1 MEGYRLSMQGIT
13 KIYGNIAAIEGVNF
27 SVEKGEV
34 HALIGENGAGKS
46 TLLNILSGV
55 RDANAGEIRVDGE
68 LVHMKNPLSARQ
80 AGIAMIHQELQHVPE
95 LSVAQNMFLGRPLT
109 KYKGVFVDKKAQYER
124 AKVILKR
131 LDPSINPDEPIKNL
145 KVAQQQ
151 IVEIAR
157 ALLDEAKIIAMD
169 EPTSS
174 LTPTEFDR
182 LAELISDLKAMKVSV
197 IYVSH
202 KMNEIFKVCDRATI
216 MRDGKQVGVVNIKD
230 ETEET
235 IVAKMI
241 GRKLVKVP
249 HLSFMTEKEI
259 LKVEN
264 LGRDKAVLPANFTVQ
279 AGEVLGIA
287 GLVGSGRTEL
297 LKLIAGIDSKTSGS
311 VSVDGAQIHHLNVTS
326 AIKAGIG
333 LVPEDRKKE
342 GIIKE
347 RSVAVN
353 MALPS
358 MKNFTRT
365 GLIQK
370 SKLDKVALSVM
381 SDLNLRPLNIEKHIG
396 TLSGGNQQKV
406 IIGRWVAADAKVFLF
421 DEPTRGI
428 DIGAKSEI
436 YNLIEKLAQEGKAIV
451 VVSSEMP
458 EIIRISDRVLVM
470 REGKIAAELKGDD
483 INEENIAQ
491 YAINDVVN
499 KNKFCN

>member
-1 MEGYRLSMQGIT
+1 MEQYCLTMRGISKSYSGVAAVQGVDF
-13 KIYGNIAAIEGVNF
+13 AVRP
-27 SVEKGEV
+27 GEV

-55 RDANAGEIRVDGE
+55 RAADSGEIRVEGQ
-68 LVHMKNPLSARQ
+68 VIQMKNPLSARH

-109 KYKGVFVDKKAQYER
+109 KMKGLFVDRKAQYKR
-124 AKVILKR
+124 AVAILRR

-145 KVAQQQ
+145 KVSQQQ

-174 LTPTEFDR
+174 LTPTEFER
-182 LAELISDLKAMKVSV
+182 LAELISDLKSMNVSL

-216 MRDGKQVGVVNIKD
+216 LRDGKQVGVVNICD

-235 IVAKMI
+235 IVTKMV
-241 GRKLVKVP
+241 GRKIEKVQ
-249 HLSFMTEKEI
+249 HHSHATQREVLRVDDLS
-259 LKVEN
+259 
-264 LGRDKAVLPANFTVQ
+264 RDKAVRNASFSVK

-297 LKLIAGIDSKTSGS
+297 LKLIAGIDAKTGGS
-311 VSVDGAQIHHLNVTS
+311 IEVDGVVVKKHNVSS
-326 AIKAGIG
+326 AIRAGIG

-347 RSVAVN
+347 RAVKMN

-358 MKNFTRT
+358 MARFTRF
-365 GLIQK
+365 GLLKKNQLNQTA
-370 SKLDKVALSVM
+370 LDVM
-381 SDLNLRPLNIEKHIG
+381 TDLRLRPLNIDKPIG

-406 IIGRWVAADAKVFLF
+406 IIGRWVAADNKVFLF

-436 YNLIEKLAQEGKAIV
+436 YNLIEKLAQQGKAIV

-458 EIIRISDRVLVM
+458 EIMRISDRVLVM
-470 REGKIAAELKGDD
+470 REGQITKELNGDD
-483 INEENIAQ
+483 ITEENIAR
-491 YAINDVVN
+491 YAINDVKKAV
-499 KNKFCN
+499 

>member
-1 MEGYRLSMQGIT
+1 MEQFCLTMRGINKT
-13 KIYGNIAAIEGVNF
+13 YGSAAAVQDVDF
-27 SVEKGEV
+27 SVRHGEV

-55 RDANAGEIRVDGE
+55 RAADSGEIQVEGQTI
-68 LVHMKNPLSARQ
+68 LMKNPLSARQ

-109 KYKGVFVDKKAQYER
+109 QSQGLFVDKKAQYAR
-124 AKVILKR
+124 AKAILRR
-131 LDPSINPDEPIKNL
+131 LDPTIDPNEPIKNL
-145 KVAQQQ
+145 KVSQQQ

-174 LTPTEFDR
+174 LTPREFDR
-182 LAELISDLKAMKVSV
+182 LAELIADLKSMNVAL

-216 MRDGKQVGVVNIKD
+216 LRDGKQVGVVNICD

-235 IVAKMI
+235 IVTKMV
-241 GRKLVKVP
+241 GRKIEKVQ
-249 HLSFMTEKEI
+249 HHSYVTDKEI
-259 LKVEN
+259 LRVED
-264 LGRDKAVLPANFTVQ
+264 LGRDKAVLSASFSVQ

-287 GLVGSGRTEL
+287 GLVGAGRTEL
-297 LKLIAGIDSKTSGS
+297 LKLIAGIDAKTSGQVLVEGS
-311 VSVDGAQIHHLNVTS
+311 PVKKLNVSS

-347 RSVAVN
+347 RAVKMN

-358 MKNFTRT
+358 MSNFTRYGWLKKT
-365 GLIQK
+365 
-370 SKLDKVALSVM
+370 KLNQLALEVM
-381 SDLNLRPLNIEKHIG
+381 TDLNLRPLNIDKPIG
-396 TLSGGNQQKV
+396 ILSGGNQQKV
-406 IIGRWVAADAKVFLF
+406 IIGRWVAADNKVFLF

-436 YNLIEKLAQEGKAIV
+436 YNLIEKLAKQGKAIV

-470 REGKIAAELKGDD
+470 REGKITRELKGDD
-483 INEENIAQ
+483 ITEENIAR
-491 YAINDVVN
+491 YAINDLN
-499 KNKFCN
+499 

>member
-1 MEGYRLSMQGIT
+1 MEQYCLTMRGISKSYSGVAAVQG
-13 KIYGNIAAIEGVNF
+13 VDF
-27 SVEKGEV
+27 SVRPGEV

-55 RDANAGEIRVDGE
+55 RAADSGEI
-68 LVHMKNPLSARQ
+68 LVEGQVVQMKNPLSARH

-109 KYKGVFVDKKAQYER
+109 KMKGLFVDRKAQYKR
-124 AKVILKR
+124 AVAILRR

-145 KVAQQQ
+145 KVSQQQ

-174 LTPTEFDR
+174 LTPTEFER
-182 LAELISDLKAMKVSV
+182 LAELISDLKSMNVSL

-216 MRDGKQVGVVNIKD
+216 LRDGKQVGVVNICD

-235 IVAKMI
+235 IVTKMV
-241 GRKLVKVP
+241 GRKIEKVQ
-249 HLSFMTEKEI
+249 HHSYATERIVLS
-259 LKVEN
+259 VED
-264 LGRDKAVLPANFTVQ
+264 LSRDKAVRNASFSVK

-297 LKLIAGIDSKTSGS
+297 LKLIAGIDAKTGGNIEVEGVTVKKHN
-311 VSVDGAQIHHLNVTS
+311 VSS
-326 AIKAGIG
+326 AIRAGIG

-347 RSVAVN
+347 RAVKMN
-353 MALPS
+353 LALPS
-358 MKNFTRT
+358 MARFTRF
-365 GLIQK
+365 GLLKK
-370 SKLDKVALSVM
+370 SQLNQTALDVM
-381 SDLNLRPLNIEKHIG
+381 TDLRLRPLNIEKTIG

-406 IIGRWVAADAKVFLF
+406 IIGRWVAADNKVFLF

-436 YNLIEKLAQEGKAIV
+436 YNLIEKLAQQGKAIV

-458 EIIRISDRVLVM
+458 EIIRISDRILVM
-470 REGKIAAELKGDD
+470 REGQITKELKGDD
-483 INEENIAQ
+483 ITEENIAR
-491 YAINDVVN
+491 YAINDVKKAV
-499 KNKFCN
+499 

>member
-1 MEGYRLSMQGIT
+1 MEQYSLMMRGISKSYSGVAAVQG
-13 KIYGNIAAIEGVNF
+13 VDF
-27 SVEKGEV
+27 SVRPGEV

-55 RDANAGEIRVDGE
+55 RAADAGDI
-68 LVHMKNPLSARQ
+68 LVEGLVIQMKNPLSARH

-109 KYKGVFVDKKAQYER
+109 KLKGLFVDKKAQYKR
-124 AKVILKR
+124 AVAILRR
-131 LDPSINPDEPIKNL
+131 LDPTIDPDEPIKNL
-145 KVAQQQ
+145 KVSQQQ

-174 LTPTEFDR
+174 LTPTEFER
-182 LAELISDLKAMKVSV
+182 LAELTSDLKSMNVSL

-216 MRDGKQVGVVNIKD
+216 LRDGKQVGVVNICD
-230 ETEET
+230 ETEES
-235 IVAKMI
+235 IVTKMV
-241 GRKLVKVP
+241 GRKIEKV
-249 HLSFMTEKEI
+249 HHHSYATARDVLRIEKLSR
-259 LKVEN
+259 
-264 LGRDKAVLPANFTVQ
+264 GKAVQSATFSVR

-297 LKLIAGIDSKTSGS
+297 LKLIAGIDAKTSGS
-311 VSVDGAQIHHLNVTS
+311 IEVEGVAVKNHNVRS
-326 AIKAGIG
+326 AIRAGIG

-347 RSVAVN
+347 RSVKMN

-358 MKNFTRT
+358 MGRFTRY
-365 GLIQK
+365 GLLNK
-370 SKLDKVALSVM
+370 NRLNKTALEVM
-381 SDLNLRPLNIEKHIG
+381 TELRLRPLNIEKPIG

-406 IIGRWVAADAKVFLF
+406 IIGRWVSADNKVFLF

-436 YNLIEKLAQEGKAIV
+436 YNLIEKLAQQEKAIV

-458 EIIRISDRVLVM
+458 EIMRISDRVLVM
-470 REGKIAAELKGDD
+470 REGKIIKELIGDE
-483 INEENIAQ
+483 ITEENIAR
-491 YAINDVVN
+491 YAINDMQ
-499 KNKFCN
+499 

>member
-1 MEGYRLSMQGIT
+1 MEQFCLTMRGINKT
-13 KIYGNIAAIEGVNF
+13 YGSAAAVQNVDF
-27 SVEKGEV
+27 SVRHGEV

-55 RDANAGEIRVDGE
+55 RAADSGEIQVEGQTI
-68 LVHMKNPLSARQ
+68 LMKNPLSARQ

-109 KYKGVFVDKKAQYER
+109 QCQGLFVDKKAQYAR
-124 AKVILKR
+124 AKAILKR
-131 LDPSINPDEPIKNL
+131 LDPTIDPNEPIKNL
-145 KVAQQQ
+145 KVSQQQ

-174 LTPTEFDR
+174 LTPREFDR
-182 LAELISDLKAMKVSV
+182 LAELIADLKSMNVAL

-216 MRDGKQVGVVNIKD
+216 LRDGKQVGVVNICD

-235 IVAKMI
+235 IVTKMV
-241 GRKLVKVP
+241 GRKIEKVQ
-249 HLSFMTEKEI
+249 HHSFVTDKEI
-259 LKVEN
+259 LRVEH
-264 LGRDKAVLPANFTVQ
+264 LGRDKAVLSACFSVQ

-287 GLVGSGRTEL
+287 GLVGAGRTEL
-297 LKLIAGIDSKTSGS
+297 LKLIAGIDTKTSGQ
-311 VSVDGAQIHHLNVTS
+311 VWVEGAAVKKLNVSS

-347 RSVAVN
+347 RAVKMN

-358 MKNFTRT
+358 MSNFTRY
-365 GLIQK
+365 GWLRK
-370 SKLDKVALSVM
+370 AKLNQLALEVM
-381 SDLNLRPLNIEKHIG
+381 TDLNLRPLNIEKPIG

-406 IIGRWVAADAKVFLF
+406 IIGRWVAADNKVFLF

-428 DIGAKSEI
+428 DIGAKAEI
-436 YNLIEKLAQEGKAIV
+436 YNLIEKLAKMGKAIV

-470 REGKIAAELKGDD
+470 REGKITKELKGDD
-483 INEENIAQ
+483 ITEENIAR
-491 YAINDVVN
+491 YAINDLN
-499 KNKFCN
+499 

>member
-1 MEGYRLSMQGIT
+1 MEQYSLTMRGISKSYSGVAAVQG
-13 KIYGNIAAIEGVNF
+13 VDF
-27 SVEKGEV
+27 SVRPGEV

-55 RDANAGEIRVDGE
+55 RAADSGEI
-68 LVHMKNPLSARQ
+68 LVEGQVIQMKNPLSARH

-109 KYKGVFVDKKAQYER
+109 KLKGLFVDRKAQYKR
-124 AKVILKR
+124 AVAILRR
-131 LDPSINPDEPIKNL
+131 LDPSIDPDEPIKNL
-145 KVAQQQ
+145 KVSQQQ

-174 LTPTEFDR
+174 LTPTEFER
-182 LAELISDLKAMKVSV
+182 LAELISDLKSMNVSL

-216 MRDGKQVGVVNIKD
+216 LRDGKQVGVVNICD

-235 IVAKMI
+235 IVTKMV
-241 GRKLVKVP
+241 GRKIEKMHHHSYATGREVLRVEG
-249 HLSFMTEKEI
+249 LS
-259 LKVEN
+259 
-264 LGRDKAVLPANFTVQ
+264 RDNAVRSATFSVG

-297 LKLIAGIDSKTSGS
+297 LKLIAGIDAKTGGS
-311 VSVDGAQIHHLNVTS
+311 IEVEGVAVKNHNVSS
-326 AIKAGIG
+326 AIRAGIG

-347 RSVAVN
+347 RAVKMN

-358 MKNFTRT
+358 MGRFTQY
-365 GLIQK
+365 GLLKRNQ
-370 SKLDKVALSVM
+370 LDKTALDVM
-381 SDLNLRPLNIEKHIG
+381 TDLRLRPLNIEKPIG

-406 IIGRWVAADAKVFLF
+406 IIGRWVAADNKVFLF

-436 YNLIEKLAQEGKAIV
+436 YNLIEKLAQQGKAIV

-470 REGKIAAELKGDD
+470 REGKITKELNGDE
-483 INEENIAQ
+483 ITEENIAR
-491 YAINDVVN
+491 YAINDVN
-499 KNKFCN
+499 

>member
-1 MEGYRLSMQGIT
+1 MENYRLSMQGIT
-13 KIYGNIAAIEGVNF
+13 KIYGSVAAIEGVNF
-27 SVEKGEV
+27 TVVSGEV

-55 RDANAGEIRVDGE
+55 REANAGEIKVDGN
-68 LVHMKNPLSARQ
+68 VVKMKNPLSARH

-109 KYKGVFVDKKAQYER
+109 KYKGLFVNKKAQLAR
-124 AKVILKR
+124 AVTILKT

-157 ALLDEAKIIAMD
+157 ALLDDAKIIAMD

-182 LAELISDLKAMKVSV
+182 LAELIADLKSMNVAI

-202 KMNEIFKVCDRATI
+202 KMNEIFRICDRATI
-216 MRDGKQVGVVNIKD
+216 MRDGRQVGVVNIKD

-235 IVAKMI
+235 IVSKMI
-241 GRKLVKVP
+241 GRKLEKVQ
-249 HLSFMTEKEI
+249 HQSFITDKEI
-259 LKVEN
+259 LRVEG
-264 LGRDKAVLPANFTVQ
+264 LGRGDDVLPATFTVR

-297 LKLIAGIDSKTSGS
+297 LKLIAGIDNKTSGTIY
-311 VSVDGAQIHHLNVTS
+311 VNGQHIHNLNVST

-342 GIIKE
+342 GIIKQ

-353 MALPS
+353 MALPK
-358 MKNFTRT
+358 MGKYTRN
-365 GLIQK
+365 GMINK
-370 SKLDKVALSVM
+370 SRLDASALQIM
-381 SDLNLRPLNIEKHIG
+381 TDLRLRPLDTEKHIG
-396 TLSGGNQQKV
+396 LLSGGNQQKV
-406 IIGRWVAADAKVFLF
+406 IIGRWIAADTQVFLF

-436 YNLIEKLAQEGKAIV
+436 YNLIEKLAKEGKAIV
-451 VVSSEMP
+451 VVSSEMQ
-458 EIIRISDRVLVM
+458 EIMRISDRVLVM
-470 REGKIAAELKGDD
+470 REGKIAAELTGDD
-483 INEENIAQ
+483 ISEENIAQ
-491 YAINDVVN
+491 YAINEVFN
-499 KNKFCN
+499 KK

>member
-1 MEGYRLSMQGIT
+1 MEQYSLMMRGISKSYSGVAAVQG
-13 KIYGNIAAIEGVNF
+13 VDF
-27 SVEKGEV
+27 SVRPGEV

-55 RDANAGEIRVDGE
+55 RAADAGDI
-68 LVHMKNPLSARQ
+68 LVEGLVIQMKNPLSARH

-109 KYKGVFVDKKAQYER
+109 KLKGLFVDKKAQYKR
-124 AKVILKR
+124 AVAILRR
-131 LDPSINPDEPIKNL
+131 LDPTIDPDEPIKNL
-145 KVAQQQ
+145 KVSQQQ

-174 LTPTEFDR
+174 LTPTEFER
-182 LAELISDLKAMKVSV
+182 LAELISDLKSMNVSL

-216 MRDGKQVGVVNIKD
+216 LRDGKQVGVVNICD
-230 ETEET
+230 ETEES
-235 IVAKMI
+235 IVTKMV
-241 GRKLVKVP
+241 GRKIEKV
-249 HLSFMTEKEI
+249 HHHSYATARDVLRIEKLSR
-259 LKVEN
+259 
-264 LGRDKAVLPANFTVQ
+264 GKAVQSATFSVR

-297 LKLIAGIDSKTSGS
+297 LKLIAGIDAKTSGS
-311 VSVDGAQIHHLNVTS
+311 IEVEGMAVKNHNVSS
-326 AIKAGIG
+326 AIRAGIG

-347 RSVAVN
+347 RSVKMN

-358 MKNFTRT
+358 MGRFTRY
-365 GLIQK
+365 GLLNK
-370 SKLDKVALSVM
+370 NRLNKTALEVM
-381 SDLNLRPLNIEKHIG
+381 TELRLRPLNIEKRIG

-406 IIGRWVAADAKVFLF
+406 IIGRWVSADNKVFLF

-436 YNLIEKLAQEGKAIV
+436 YNLIEKLAQQEKAIV

-458 EIIRISDRVLVM
+458 EIMRISDRVLVM
-470 REGKIAAELKGDD
+470 REGKIIKELIGDE
-483 INEENIAQ
+483 ITEENIAR
-491 YAINDVVN
+491 YAINDMQ
-499 KNKFCN
+499 

>member
-1 MEGYRLSMQGIT
+1 MEQYSLTMRGIS
-13 KIYGNIAAIEGVNF
+13 KSYSGVAAVQNVDF
-27 SVEKGEV
+27 SVRPGEV

-55 RDANAGEIRVDGE
+55 RAADSGEILVDGQ
-68 LVHMKNPLSARQ
+68 VIQMKNPLSARH

-109 KYKGVFVDKKAQYER
+109 RFKGLFVDKQAQYKR
-124 AKVILKR
+124 AVSILRR
-131 LDPSINPDEPIKNL
+131 LDPSIDPDEPIKNL
-145 KVAQQQ
+145 KVSQQQ
-151 IVEIAR
+151 IVEIGR

-174 LTPTEFDR
+174 LTPTEFER
-182 LAELISDLKAMKVSV
+182 LAELISDLKSMNVAL

-216 MRDGKQVGVVNIKD
+216 LRDGKQVGVVNICD

-235 IVAKMI
+235 IVTKMV
-241 GRKLVKVP
+241 GRKIEKVQ
-249 HLSFMTEKEI
+249 HHSHATQREVLRVEGLS
-259 LKVEN
+259 
-264 LGRDKAVLPANFTVQ
+264 RDSAVRSASFSVN

-297 LKLIAGIDSKTSGS
+297 LKLIAGIDAKTGGS
-311 VSVDGAQIHHLNVTS
+311 IEVEGVAVKNHNVSATIR
-326 AIKAGIG
+326 AGIG

-347 RSVAVN
+347 RAVKMN

-358 MKNFTRT
+358 MGRFTRF
-365 GLIQK
+365 GLLKRHQ
-370 SKLDKVALSVM
+370 LDQTALEVM
-381 SDLNLRPLNIEKHIG
+381 TDLRLRPLNIEKPIG

-406 IIGRWVAADAKVFLF
+406 IIGRWVAADNKVFLF

-436 YNLIEKLAQEGKAIV
+436 YNLIEKLAQQGKAIV

-458 EIIRISDRVLVM
+458 EIMRISDRVLVM
-470 REGKIAAELKGDD
+470 REGKITKELNGDE
-483 INEENIAQ
+483 ITEENIAR
-491 YAINDVVN
+491 YAISDLN
-499 KNKFCN
+499 

>member
-1 MEGYRLSMQGIT
+1 MEHDCLTMRGISKT
-13 KIYGNIAAIEGVNF
+13 YGNIAAVQGVDF
-27 SVEKGEV
+27 SVRHGEV

-55 RDANAGEIRVDGE
+55 RASDEGEIRVDGQ
-68 LVHMKNPLSARQ
+68 LVQMKNPLSARH

-109 KYKGVFVDKKAQYER
+109 RFRGLFVDRKAQYKK
-124 AKVILKR
+124 AVAILRR

-145 KVAQQQ
+145 KVSQQQ

-174 LTPTEFDR
+174 LTPTEFER
-182 LAELISDLKAMKVSV
+182 LAELIADLKSMNVSL

-202 KMNEIFKVCDRATI
+202 KMDEIFKVCDRATI
-216 MRDGKQVGVVNIKD
+216 MRDGKQVGVVNIRD

-235 IVAKMI
+235 IVTKMV
-241 GRKLVKVP
+241 GRKIEKIQ
-249 HLSFMTEKEI
+249 HQSFVGDKE
-259 LKVEN
+259 LLRVEG
-264 LGRDKAVLPANFTVQ
+264 LERGQTVLPASFSVK

-287 GLVGSGRTEL
+287 GLVGAGRTEL
-297 LKLIAGIDSKTSGS
+297 LKLIAGIDSKTSGR
-311 VSVDGAQIHHLNVTS
+311 VIVDGKAVNNLNVRS
-326 AIKAGIG
+326 AIRAGIG

-347 RSVAVN
+347 RAVKMN
-353 MALPS
+353 VALPS
-358 MKNFTRT
+358 LGNFTRS
-365 GLIQK
+365 GLLK
-370 SKLDKVALSVM
+370 KNKLNQVALDVM
-381 SDLNLRPLNIEKHIG
+381 TDLNLRPLNIEKPIG

-406 IIGRWVAADAKVFLF
+406 IIGRWVVADTKVFLF

-436 YNLIEKLAQEGKAIV
+436 YNLIEKLARQGKAIV

-470 REGKIAAELKGDD
+470 REGKITTELKGDE
-483 INEENIAQ
+483 ITEENIAR
-491 YAINDVVN
+491 YAISDR
-499 KNKFCN
+499 K

>member
-55 RDANAGEIRVDGE
+55 RDANAGEIRVDGN

-131 LDPSINPDEPIKNL
+131 LDPSINPNEPIKNL

-182 LAELISDLKAMKVSV
+182 LAELIADLKAMKVSV

-241 GRKLVKVP
+241 GRKLEKVK
-249 HLSFMTEKEI
+249 HQSFMTDKEI
-259 LKVEN
+259 LKVEE
-264 LGRDKAVLPANFTVQ
+264 LGRDKAVLAATFTVQ

-311 VSVDGAQIHHLNVTS
+311 VSVDGEQIHHLNVTS

-358 MKNFTRT
+358 MRNFTQA
-365 GLIQK
+365 GLIKK
-370 SKLDKVALSVM
+370 SKLDEVAMSVM
-381 SDLNLRPLNIEKHIG
+381 SELNLRPLNIEKHIG

-470 REGKIAAELKGDD
+470 REGKIAAELIGDD

-491 YAINDVVN
+491 YAINDIVN
-499 KNKFCN
+499 KNKVCN

>member
-1 MEGYRLSMQGIT
+1 MAQYCLTMRGIN
-13 KIYGNIAAIEGVNF
+13 KSYGGVAAVQNVDF
-27 SVEKGEV
+27 SLKHGEV

-55 RDANAGEIRVDGE
+55 RAADSGEI
-68 LVHMKNPLSARQ
+68 LVEGQIIQMKNPLSARH

-109 KYKGVFVDKKAQYER
+109 KFNGIFVDKNAQYRR
-124 AKVILKR
+124 AMSILRR
-131 LDPSINPDEPIKNL
+131 LDPTINPNEPIKNL
-145 KVAQQQ
+145 KVSQQQ

-174 LTPTEFDR
+174 LTPTEFER
-182 LAELISDLKAMKVSV
+182 LAELISDLKSMNVSL

-202 KMNEIFKVCDRATI
+202 KINEIFKVCDRATI
-216 MRDGKQVGVVNIKD
+216 LRDGKQVGVVNICD

-235 IVAKMI
+235 IVTKMV
-241 GRKLVKVP
+241 GRKIEKVR
-249 HLSFMTEKEI
+249 HQSFASDREV
-259 LKVEN
+259 LRVED
-264 LGRDKAVLPANFTVQ
+264 LGRDGAVRSASFSVK

-287 GLVGSGRTEL
+287 GLVGAGRTEL
-297 LKLIAGIDSKTSGS
+297 LKLIAGIDAKTSGNILVEGVAVKNHN
-311 VSVDGAQIHHLNVTS
+311 VSA
-326 AIKAGIG
+326 AIRAGIG

-347 RSVAVN
+347 RAVKMN
-353 MALPS
+353 LALPS
-358 MKNFTRT
+358 MGKFTRY
-365 GLIQK
+365 GLIK
-370 SKLDKVALSVM
+370 KIKLNQIALDVM
-381 SDLNLRPLNIEKHIG
+381 TELRLRPLNIEKPVG

-406 IIGRWVAADAKVFLF
+406 IIGRWVAADNKVFLF

-436 YNLIEKLAQEGKAIV
+436 YNLIEKLAQQGKAIV

-470 REGKIAAELKGDD
+470 REGKITRELKGDD
-483 INEENIAQ
+483 ITEENIAR
-491 YAINDVVN
+491 YAISDLD
-499 KNKFCN
+499 

>member
-1 MEGYRLSMQGIT
+1 MENYRLSMQGIT
-13 KIYGNIAAIEGVNF
+13 KIYGSVAAIEGVNF
-27 SVEKGEV
+27 TVVSGEV

-55 RDANAGEIRVDGE
+55 REANAGEIKVDGN
-68 LVHMKNPLSARQ
+68 VVKMKNPLSARH

-109 KYKGVFVDKKAQYER
+109 KYKGLFVNKKAQLAR
-124 AKVILKR
+124 AVTILKT

-157 ALLDEAKIIAMD
+157 ALLDDAKIIAMD

-174 LTPTEFDR
+174 LTPREFDR
-182 LAELISDLKAMKVSV
+182 LAELIGDLKSTGVSL

-202 KMNEIFKVCDRATI
+202 KMNEIFRVCDRATI
-216 MRDGKQVGVVNIKD
+216 MRDGKQVGVVSISD
-230 ETEET
+230 EDEES
-235 IVAKMI
+235 IVAKMV
-241 GRKLVKVP
+241 GRKIDKLDHQAFVTDREV
-249 HLSFMTEKEI
+249 LR
-259 LKVEN
+259 VEDLTRGN
-264 LGRDKAVLPANFTVQ
+264 EVVAANFSVR

-287 GLVGSGRTEL
+287 GLVGAGRTEL
-297 LKLIAGIDSKTSGS
+297 LKLIAGIDRRTRGT
-311 VSVDGAQIHHLNVTS
+311 VSVNGAAVKNHNVRA

-347 RSVAVN
+347 RAVKMN

-358 MKNFTRT
+358 MHRFTSA
-365 GLIQK
+365 GLMNQAR
-370 SKLDKVALSVM
+370 LDREALKVM
-381 SDLNLRPLNIEKHIG
+381 GDLKLRPLDIEKTIG

-406 IIGRWVAADAKVFLF
+406 IIGRWVAADANVFLF

-436 YNLIEKLAQEGKAIV
+436 YHLIEKLAQAGKAIV
-451 VVSSEMP
+451 VVSSEMT
-458 EIIRISDRVLVM
+458 EIMRISDRVLVM
-470 REGKIAAELKGDD
+470 REGRITKELTGSA
-483 INEENIAQ
+483 ITEENIAR
-491 YAINDVVN
+491 YAIKDIDQTA
-499 KNKFCN
+499 

>member
-1 MEGYRLSMQGIT
+1 MEQYSLTMRGIS
-13 KIYGNIAAIEGVNF
+13 KSYSGVAAVQNVDF
-27 SVEKGEV
+27 SVRPGEV

-55 RDANAGEIRVDGE
+55 RAADSGEILVDGQ
-68 LVHMKNPLSARQ
+68 VIQMKNPLSARH

-109 KYKGVFVDKKAQYER
+109 RFKGLFVDKQAQYKR
-124 AKVILKR
+124 AVSILRR
-131 LDPSINPDEPIKNL
+131 LDPSIDPDEPIKNL
-145 KVAQQQ
+145 KVSQQQ
-151 IVEIAR
+151 IVEIGR

-174 LTPTEFDR
+174 LTPTEFER
-182 LAELISDLKAMKVSV
+182 LAELISDLKSMNVAL

-216 MRDGKQVGVVNIKD
+216 LRDGKQVGVVNICD

-235 IVAKMI
+235 IVTKMV
-241 GRKLVKVP
+241 GRKIEKVQ
-249 HLSFMTEKEI
+249 HHSHATQREVLRVEGLS
-259 LKVEN
+259 
-264 LGRDKAVLPANFTVQ
+264 RDSAVRSASFSVN

-297 LKLIAGIDSKTSGS
+297 LKLIAGIDAKTGGS
-311 VSVDGAQIHHLNVTS
+311 IEVDGVAVKNHNVS
-326 AIKAGIG
+326 AAIRAGIG

-347 RSVAVN
+347 RAVKMN

-358 MKNFTRT
+358 MGRFTRF
-365 GLIQK
+365 GLLKRHQ
-370 SKLDKVALSVM
+370 LDQTALEVM
-381 SDLNLRPLNIEKHIG
+381 TDLRLRPLNIEKPIG

-406 IIGRWVAADAKVFLF
+406 IIGRWVAADNKVFLF

-436 YNLIEKLAQEGKAIV
+436 YNLIEKLAQQGKAIV

-458 EIIRISDRVLVM
+458 EIMRISDRVLVM
-470 REGKIAAELKGDD
+470 REGKITKELNGDE
-483 INEENIAQ
+483 ITEENIAR
-491 YAINDVVN
+491 YAISDLN
-499 KNKFCN
+499 

>member
-1 MEGYRLSMQGIT
+1 MEQYSLTMRGIS
-13 KIYGNIAAIEGVNF
+13 KSYSGVAAVQNVDF
-27 SVEKGEV
+27 SVRPGEV

-55 RDANAGEIRVDGE
+55 RAADSGEILVDGQ
-68 LVHMKNPLSARQ
+68 VIQMKNPLSARH

-109 KYKGVFVDKKAQYER
+109 RFKGLFVDKQAQYKR
-124 AKVILKR
+124 AVSILRR
-131 LDPSINPDEPIKNL
+131 LDPSIDPDEPIKNL
-145 KVAQQQ
+145 KVSQQQ
-151 IVEIAR
+151 IVEIGR

-174 LTPTEFDR
+174 LTPTEFER
-182 LAELISDLKAMKVSV
+182 LAELISDLKSMNVAL

-216 MRDGKQVGVVNIKD
+216 LRDGKQVGVVNICD

-235 IVAKMI
+235 IVTKMV
-241 GRKLVKVP
+241 GRKIEKVQHHSHATQREVLRVEGLSRDSAVRSASFSVK
-249 HLSFMTEKEI
+249 
-259 LKVEN
+259 
-264 LGRDKAVLPANFTVQ
+264 

-297 LKLIAGIDSKTSGS
+297 LKLIAGIDAKTGGS
-311 VSVDGAQIHHLNVTS
+311 IEVEGVAVKNHNVSA
-326 AIKAGIG
+326 AIRAGIG

-347 RSVAVN
+347 RAVKMN

-358 MKNFTRT
+358 MGRFTRF
-365 GLIQK
+365 GLLKRHQ
-370 SKLDKVALSVM
+370 LDQPALEVM
-381 SDLNLRPLNIEKHIG
+381 TDLRLRPLNIEKPIG

-406 IIGRWVAADAKVFLF
+406 IIGRWVAADNKVFLF

-436 YNLIEKLAQEGKAIV
+436 YNLIEKLAQQGKAIV

-458 EIIRISDRVLVM
+458 EIMRISDRVLVM
-470 REGKIAAELKGDD
+470 REGKITKELNGDE
-483 INEENIAQ
+483 ITEENIAR
-491 YAINDVVN
+491 YAISDLN
-499 KNKFCN
+499 

>member
-1 MEGYRLSMQGIT
+1 MAQYCLTMRGIN
-13 KIYGNIAAIEGVNF
+13 KSYGGVAAVQNVDF
-27 SVEKGEV
+27 SLKHGEV

-55 RDANAGEIRVDGE
+55 RAADSGEI
-68 LVHMKNPLSARQ
+68 LVEGQMIQMKNPLSARH

-109 KYKGVFVDKKAQYER
+109 KFNGIFVDKKAQYRR
-124 AKVILKR
+124 AMSILRR
-131 LDPSINPDEPIKNL
+131 LDPTINPNEPIKNL
-145 KVAQQQ
+145 KVSQQQ

-174 LTPTEFDR
+174 LTPTEFER
-182 LAELISDLKAMKVSV
+182 LAELISDLKSMNVSL

-202 KMNEIFKVCDRATI
+202 KINEIFKVCDRATI
-216 MRDGKQVGVVNIKD
+216 LRDGKQVGVVNICD

-235 IVAKMI
+235 IVTKMV
-241 GRKLVKVP
+241 GRKIEKVR
-249 HLSFMTEKEI
+249 HQSFATDREV
-259 LKVEN
+259 LRVED
-264 LGRDKAVLPANFTVQ
+264 LGRDGAVRSASFSVK

-287 GLVGSGRTEL
+287 GLVGAGRTEL
-297 LKLIAGIDSKTSGS
+297 LKLIAGIDAKTSGNILVEGVAVKNHN
-311 VSVDGAQIHHLNVTS
+311 VSA
-326 AIKAGIG
+326 AIRAGIG

-347 RSVAVN
+347 RAVKMN
-353 MALPS
+353 LALPS
-358 MKNFTRT
+358 MGKFTRY
-365 GLIQK
+365 GLIK
-370 SKLDKVALSVM
+370 KIKLNQIALDVM
-381 SDLNLRPLNIEKHIG
+381 TELRLRPLNIEKPVG

-406 IIGRWVAADAKVFLF
+406 IIGRWVAADNKVFLF

-436 YNLIEKLAQEGKAIV
+436 YNLIEKLAQQGKAIV

-470 REGKIAAELKGDD
+470 REGKITRELKGDD
-483 INEENIAQ
+483 ITEENIAR
-491 YAINDVVN
+491 YAISDLD
-499 KNKFCN
+499 

>member
-1 MEGYRLSMQGIT
+1 MENYRLSMQGIT
-13 KIYGNIAAIEGVNF
+13 KIYGSVAAIEGVDF
-27 SVEKGEV
+27 SVVSGEV

-55 RDANAGEIRVDGE
+55 REANAGEIKVDGT
-68 LVHMKNPLSARQ
+68 VVKMKNPLSARH

-109 KYKGVFVDKKAQYER
+109 KYKGLFVNKKAQLAR
-124 AKVILKR
+124 AITILKT

-157 ALLDEAKIIAMD
+157 ALLDDAKIIAMD

-182 LAELISDLKAMKVSV
+182 LAELIADLKSMNVAI

-202 KMNEIFKVCDRATI
+202 KMNEIFRICDRATI
-216 MRDGKQVGVVNIKD
+216 MRDGRQVGVVNIKD

-235 IVAKMI
+235 IVSKMI
-241 GRKLVKVP
+241 GRKLEKFQ
-249 HLSFMTEKEI
+249 HQSFITDKEI
-259 LKVEN
+259 LRVEE
-264 LGRDKAVLPANFTVQ
+264 LGRGDDVLPATFTVR

-297 LKLIAGIDSKTSGS
+297 LKLIAGIDKKTSGTIY
-311 VSVDGAQIHHLNVTS
+311 VNGEHIHNLNVST

-342 GIIKE
+342 GIIKQ

-358 MKNFTRT
+358 MGKYTRN
-365 GLIQK
+365 GMIKK
-370 SKLDKVALSVM
+370 SQLDASALQIM
-381 SDLNLRPLNIEKHIG
+381 TDLRLRPLDTEKHIG
-396 TLSGGNQQKV
+396 LLSGGNQQKV
-406 IIGRWVAADAKVFLF
+406 IIGRWIAADNQVFLF

-436 YNLIEKLAQEGKAIV
+436 YNLIEKLAKEGKAIV
-451 VVSSEMP
+451 VVSSEMQ
-458 EIIRISDRVLVM
+458 EIMRISDRVLVM
-470 REGKIAAELKGDD
+470 REGKIAAELTGDD
-483 INEENIAQ
+483 ISEENIAQ
-491 YAINDVVN
+491 YAINEVFN
-499 KNKFCN
+499 KK

>member
-1 MEGYRLSMQGIT
+1 MEQFCLTMRGINKT
-13 KIYGNIAAIEGVNF
+13 YGSAAAVQNVDF
-27 SVEKGEV
+27 SVRHGEV

-55 RDANAGEIRVDGE
+55 RAADSGEIQVEGQTI
-68 LVHMKNPLSARQ
+68 LMKNPLSARQ

-109 KYKGVFVDKKAQYER
+109 QCQGLFVDKKAQYAR
-124 AKVILKR
+124 AKAILKR
-131 LDPSINPDEPIKNL
+131 LDPTIDPNEPIKNL
-145 KVAQQQ
+145 KVSQQQ

-174 LTPTEFDR
+174 LTPREFDR
-182 LAELISDLKAMKVSV
+182 LAELIADLKSMNVAL

-216 MRDGKQVGVVNIKD
+216 LRDGKQVGVVNICD

-235 IVAKMI
+235 IVTKMV
-241 GRKLVKVP
+241 GRKIEKVQ
-249 HLSFMTEKEI
+249 HHSFVTDKEI
-259 LKVEN
+259 LRVEH
-264 LGRDKAVLPANFTVQ
+264 LGRDKAVLSASFSVQ

-287 GLVGSGRTEL
+287 GLVGAGRTEL
-297 LKLIAGIDSKTSGS
+297 LKLIAGIDTKTSGQ
-311 VSVDGAQIHHLNVTS
+311 VWVEGAAVKKLNVSS

-347 RSVAVN
+347 RAVKMN

-358 MKNFTRT
+358 MSNFTRY
-365 GLIQK
+365 GWLRK
-370 SKLDKVALSVM
+370 AKLNQLALEVM
-381 SDLNLRPLNIEKHIG
+381 TDLNLRPLNIEKPIG

-406 IIGRWVAADAKVFLF
+406 IIGRWVAADNKVFLF

-428 DIGAKSEI
+428 DIGAKAEI
-436 YNLIEKLAQEGKAIV
+436 YNLIEKLAKMGKAIV

-470 REGKIAAELKGDD
+470 REGKITKELKGDD
-483 INEENIAQ
+483 ITEENIAR
-491 YAINDVVN
+491 YAINN
-499 KNKFCN
+499 LN

>member
-1 MEGYRLSMQGIT
+1 MENYRLSMQGIT
-13 KIYGNIAAIEGVNF
+13 KIYGSVAAIEGVDF
-27 SVEKGEV
+27 SVVSGEV

-55 RDANAGEIRVDGE
+55 REANAGEIKVDGT
-68 LVHMKNPLSARQ
+68 VVKMKNPLSARH

-109 KYKGVFVDKKAQYER
+109 KYKGLFVNKKAQLAR
-124 AKVILKR
+124 AITILKT

-157 ALLDEAKIIAMD
+157 ALLDDAKIIAMD

-182 LAELISDLKAMKVSV
+182 LAELIADLKSMNVAI

-202 KMNEIFKVCDRATI
+202 KMNEIFRICDRATI
-216 MRDGKQVGVVNIKD
+216 MRDGRQVGVVNIKD

-235 IVAKMI
+235 IVSKMI
-241 GRKLVKVP
+241 GRKLEKVQ
-249 HLSFMTEKEI
+249 HQSFITDKEI
-259 LKVEN
+259 LRVEE
-264 LGRDKAVLPANFTVQ
+264 LGRGDDVLPATFTVR

-297 LKLIAGIDSKTSGS
+297 LKLIAGIDKKTSGTIY
-311 VSVDGAQIHHLNVTS
+311 VNGEHIHNLNVST

-342 GIIKE
+342 GIIKQ

-358 MKNFTRT
+358 MGKYTRN
-365 GLIQK
+365 GMIKK
-370 SKLDKVALSVM
+370 SQLNASALQIM
-381 SDLNLRPLNIEKHIG
+381 TDLRLRPLDTEKHIG
-396 TLSGGNQQKV
+396 LLSGGNQQKV
-406 IIGRWVAADAKVFLF
+406 IIGRWIAADNQVFLF

-436 YNLIEKLAQEGKAIV
+436 YNLIEKLAKEGKAIV
-451 VVSSEMP
+451 VVSSEMQ
-458 EIIRISDRVLVM
+458 EIMRISDRVLVM
-470 REGKIAAELKGDD
+470 REGKIAAELTGDD
-483 INEENIAQ
+483 ISEENIAQ
-491 YAINDVVN
+491 YAINEVFN
-499 KNKFCN
+499 KK

>member
-1 MEGYRLSMQGIT
+1 MEQYSLMMRGISKSYSGVAAVQG
-13 KIYGNIAAIEGVNF
+13 VDF
-27 SVEKGEV
+27 SVRPGEV
-34 HALIGENGAGKS
+34 HALVGENGAGKS

-55 RDANAGEIRVDGE
+55 RAADAGDI
-68 LVHMKNPLSARQ
+68 LVEGLVIQMKNPLSARH

-109 KYKGVFVDKKAQYER
+109 KLKGLFVDKKAQYKR
-124 AKVILKR
+124 AVAILRR
-131 LDPSINPDEPIKNL
+131 LDPTIDPDEPIKNL
-145 KVAQQQ
+145 KVSQQQ

-174 LTPTEFDR
+174 LTPTEFER
-182 LAELISDLKAMKVSV
+182 LAELISDLKSMNVSL

-216 MRDGKQVGVVNIKD
+216 LRDGKQVGVVNICD
-230 ETEET
+230 ETEES
-235 IVAKMI
+235 IVTKMV
-241 GRKLVKVP
+241 GRKIEKV
-249 HLSFMTEKEI
+249 HHHSYATARDVLRIEKLSR
-259 LKVEN
+259 
-264 LGRDKAVLPANFTVQ
+264 GKAVQSATFSVR

-297 LKLIAGIDSKTSGS
+297 LKLIAGIDAKTSGS
-311 VSVDGAQIHHLNVTS
+311 IEVEGVAVKNHNVRS
-326 AIKAGIG
+326 AIRAGIG

-347 RSVAVN
+347 RSVKMN

-358 MKNFTRT
+358 MGRFTRY
-365 GLIQK
+365 GLLNK
-370 SKLDKVALSVM
+370 NRLNKTALEVM
-381 SDLNLRPLNIEKHIG
+381 TELRLRPLNIEKPIG

-406 IIGRWVAADAKVFLF
+406 IIGRWVSADNKVFLF

-436 YNLIEKLAQEGKAIV
+436 YNLIEKLAQQEKAIV

-458 EIIRISDRVLVM
+458 EIMRISDRVLVM
-470 REGKIAAELKGDD
+470 REGKIIKELIGDE
-483 INEENIAQ
+483 ITEENIAR
-491 YAINDVVN
+491 YAINDMQ
-499 KNKFCN
+499 

>member
-1 MEGYRLSMQGIT
+1 MEQYCLTMRGIS
-13 KIYGNIAAIEGVNF
+13 KSYSGVAAVQAVDF
-27 SVEKGEV
+27 SVRPGEV

-55 RDANAGEIRVDGE
+55 RGADSGEI
-68 LVHMKNPLSARQ
+68 LVEGQVIQMKNPLSARH

-109 KYKGVFVDKKAQYER
+109 KMKGLFVDRKAQYKR
-124 AKVILKR
+124 AVAILRR

-145 KVAQQQ
+145 KVSQQQ

-174 LTPTEFDR
+174 LTPTEFER
-182 LAELISDLKAMKVSV
+182 LAELISDLKSMNVSL

-216 MRDGKQVGVVNIKD
+216 LRDGKQVGVVNICD

-235 IVAKMI
+235 IVTKMV
-241 GRKLVKVP
+241 GRKIEKVQ
-249 HLSFMTEKEI
+249 HHSYATERIVLS
-259 LKVEN
+259 VED
-264 LGRDKAVLPANFTVQ
+264 LSRDKAVRNATFSVK

-297 LKLIAGIDSKTSGS
+297 LKLIAGIDAKTGGNIEVEGVTVKKHN
-311 VSVDGAQIHHLNVTS
+311 VSS
-326 AIKAGIG
+326 AIRAGIG

-347 RSVAVN
+347 RAVKMN

-358 MKNFTRT
+358 MARFTRF
-365 GLIQK
+365 GLLKK
-370 SKLDKVALSVM
+370 SQLNQTALDVM
-381 SDLNLRPLNIEKHIG
+381 TDLRLRPLNIEKTIG

-406 IIGRWVAADAKVFLF
+406 IIGRWVAADNKVFLF

-436 YNLIEKLAQEGKAIV
+436 YNLIEKLAQQGKAIV

-470 REGKIAAELKGDD
+470 REGQITKELNGDD
-483 INEENIAQ
+483 ITEENIAR
-491 YAINDVVN
+491 YAINDVKKAV
-499 KNKFCN
+499 

>member
-1 MEGYRLSMQGIT
+1 MEHDCLTMRGISKT
-13 KIYGNIAAIEGVNF
+13 YGNIAAVQGVDF
-27 SVEKGEV
+27 SVRHGEV

-55 RDANAGEIRVDGE
+55 RASDEGEIRVDGQ
-68 LVHMKNPLSARQ
+68 LVQMKNPLSARH

-109 KYKGVFVDKKAQYER
+109 RFRGLFVDRKAQYKK
-124 AKVILKR
+124 AVAILRR

-145 KVAQQQ
+145 KVSQQQ

-174 LTPTEFDR
+174 LTPTEFER
-182 LAELISDLKAMKVSV
+182 LAELIADLKSMNVSL

-202 KMNEIFKVCDRATI
+202 KMDEIFKVCDRATI
-216 MRDGKQVGVVNIKD
+216 MRDGKQVGVVNISD

-235 IVAKMI
+235 IVTKMV
-241 GRKLVKVP
+241 GRKIEKIQ
-249 HLSFMTEKEI
+249 HQSFVGDKE
-259 LKVEN
+259 LLRVEG
-264 LGRDKAVLPANFTVQ
+264 LERGQAVLPASFSVM

-287 GLVGSGRTEL
+287 GLVGAGRTEL
-297 LKLIAGIDSKTSGS
+297 LKLIAGIDSKTSGK
-311 VSVDGAQIHHLNVTS
+311 VIVDGKAVNNLNVRS
-326 AIKAGIG
+326 AIRAGIG

-347 RSVAVN
+347 RAVKMN
-353 MALPS
+353 VALPS
-358 MKNFTRT
+358 LGNFTRS
-365 GLIQK
+365 GLLK
-370 SKLDKVALSVM
+370 KNKLNQVALDVM
-381 SDLNLRPLNIEKHIG
+381 TDLNLRPLNIEKPIG

-406 IIGRWVAADAKVFLF
+406 IIGRWVVADTKVFLF

-436 YNLIEKLAQEGKAIV
+436 YNLIEKLARQGKAIV

-470 REGKIAAELKGDD
+470 REGKITTELKGDE
-483 INEENIAQ
+483 ITEENIAR
-491 YAINDVVN
+491 YAISDR
-499 KNKFCN
+499 K

>member
-1 MEGYRLSMQGIT
+1 MEQYSLMMRGISKSYSGVAAVQG
-13 KIYGNIAAIEGVNF
+13 VDF
-27 SVEKGEV
+27 SVRPGEV

-55 RDANAGEIRVDGE
+55 RAADAGDI
-68 LVHMKNPLSARQ
+68 LVEGLVIQMKNPLSARH

-109 KYKGVFVDKKAQYER
+109 KLKGLFVDKKAQYKR
-124 AKVILKR
+124 AVAILRR
-131 LDPSINPDEPIKNL
+131 LDPTIDPDEPIKNL
-145 KVAQQQ
+145 KVSQQQ

-174 LTPTEFDR
+174 LTPTEFER
-182 LAELISDLKAMKVSV
+182 LAELISDLKSMNVSL

-216 MRDGKQVGVVNIKD
+216 LRDGKQVGVVNICD
-230 ETEET
+230 ETEES
-235 IVAKMI
+235 IVTKMV
-241 GRKLVKVP
+241 GRKIVKV
-249 HLSFMTEKEI
+249 HHHSYATARDVLRIEKLSR
-259 LKVEN
+259 
-264 LGRDKAVLPANFTVQ
+264 GKAVQSATFSVR

-297 LKLIAGIDSKTSGS
+297 LKLIAGIDAKTSGS
-311 VSVDGAQIHHLNVTS
+311 IEVEGVAVKNHNVSS
-326 AIKAGIG
+326 AIRAGIG

-347 RSVAVN
+347 RSVKMN

-358 MKNFTRT
+358 MGRFTRY
-365 GLIQK
+365 GLLNK
-370 SKLDKVALSVM
+370 NRLNKTALEVM
-381 SDLNLRPLNIEKHIG
+381 TELRLRPLNIEKRIG

-406 IIGRWVAADAKVFLF
+406 IIGRWVSADNKVFLF

-436 YNLIEKLAQEGKAIV
+436 YNLIEKLAQQEKAIV

-458 EIIRISDRVLVM
+458 EIMRISDRVLVM
-470 REGKIAAELKGDD
+470 REGKIIKELIGDE
-483 INEENIAQ
+483 ITEENIAR
-491 YAINDVVN
+491 YAINDMQ
-499 KNKFCN
+499 

>member
-1 MEGYRLSMQGIT
+1 MEQYSLTMRGISKSYSGVAAVQG
-13 KIYGNIAAIEGVNF
+13 VDF
-27 SVEKGEV
+27 SVRPGEV

-55 RDANAGEIRVDGE
+55 RAADSGEI
-68 LVHMKNPLSARQ
+68 LVEGQVIQMKNPLSARH

-109 KYKGVFVDKKAQYER
+109 KLKGLFVDRKAQYKR
-124 AKVILKR
+124 AVAILRR
-131 LDPSINPDEPIKNL
+131 LDPSIDPDEPIKNL
-145 KVAQQQ
+145 KVSQQQ

-174 LTPTEFDR
+174 LTPTEFER
-182 LAELISDLKAMKVSV
+182 LAELISDLKSMNVSL

-216 MRDGKQVGVVNIKD
+216 LRDGKQVGVVNICD

-235 IVAKMI
+235 IVTKMV
-241 GRKLVKVP
+241 GRKIEKV
-249 HLSFMTEKEI
+249 HHHSYATGREVLRVEGLS
-259 LKVEN
+259 
-264 LGRDKAVLPANFTVQ
+264 RDNAVRSATFSVG

-297 LKLIAGIDSKTSGS
+297 LKLIAGIDAKTGGS
-311 VSVDGAQIHHLNVTS
+311 IEVEGVAVKNHNVSS
-326 AIKAGIG
+326 AIRAGIG

-347 RSVAVN
+347 RAVKMN

-358 MKNFTRT
+358 MGRFTRY
-365 GLIQK
+365 GLLKRNQ
-370 SKLDKVALSVM
+370 LDKTALDVM
-381 SDLNLRPLNIEKHIG
+381 TDLRLRPLNIEKPIG

-406 IIGRWVAADAKVFLF
+406 IIGRWVAADNKVFLF

-436 YNLIEKLAQEGKAIV
+436 YNLIEKLAQQGKAIV

-470 REGKIAAELKGDD
+470 REGKITKELNGDE
-483 INEENIAQ
+483 ITEENIAR
-491 YAINDVVN
+491 YAINDVN
-499 KNKFCN
+499 

>member
-1 MEGYRLSMQGIT
+1 MEQYSLTMRGICKSYSGVAAVQG
-13 KIYGNIAAIEGVNF
+13 VDF
-27 SVEKGEV
+27 SVRPGEV

-55 RDANAGEIRVDGE
+55 RAADSGEI
-68 LVHMKNPLSARQ
+68 LVQGQIIQMKNPLSARH

-109 KYKGVFVDKKAQYER
+109 LFKGLFVDKKAQYKR
-124 AKVILKR
+124 AVAILRR
-131 LDPSINPDEPIKNL
+131 LDPTIDPHEPIKNL
-145 KVAQQQ
+145 KVSQQQ

-174 LTPTEFDR
+174 LTPTEFER
-182 LAELISDLKAMKVSV
+182 LAELISDLKSMNVSL

-216 MRDGKQVGVVNIKD
+216 LRDGKQVGVVNICD

-235 IVAKMI
+235 IVTKMV
-241 GRKLVKVP
+241 GRKIEKV
-249 HLSFMTEKEI
+249 HHQSYITEREVLRVEGLS
-259 LKVEN
+259 
-264 LGRDKAVLPANFTVQ
+264 RDKAVQSATFNVR

-297 LKLIAGIDSKTSGS
+297 LKLIAGIDAKTAGS
-311 VSVDGAQIHHLNVTS
+311 IEVEGVAVKNHNVNS
-326 AIKAGIG
+326 AIRAGIG

-347 RSVAVN
+347 RSVKMN

-358 MKNFTRT
+358 LGRFTRCGMLKRNQLNKT
-365 GLIQK
+365 
-370 SKLDKVALSVM
+370 ALEVM
-381 SDLNLRPLNIEKHIG
+381 SDLRLRPLNIEKPIG

-406 IIGRWVAADAKVFLF
+406 IIGRWVAADNKVFLF

-436 YNLIEKLAQEGKAIV
+436 YNLIEKLAQQGKAIV

-458 EIIRISDRVLVM
+458 EIIRISDRILVM
-470 REGKIAAELKGDD
+470 REGKITKELNGDN
-483 INEENIAQ
+483 ITEENIAR
-491 YAINDVVN
+491 YAINDVN
-499 KNKFCN
+499 

>member
-1 MEGYRLSMQGIT
+1 MEQFCLTMRGINKT
-13 KIYGNIAAIEGVNF
+13 YGSAAAVQDVDF
-27 SVEKGEV
+27 SVRHGEV

-55 RDANAGEIRVDGE
+55 RAADSGEIQVEGQTI
-68 LVHMKNPLSARQ
+68 LMKNPLSARQ

-109 KYKGVFVDKKAQYER
+109 QCQGLFVDKKAQYAR
-124 AKVILKR
+124 AKAILKR
-131 LDPSINPDEPIKNL
+131 LDPTIDPNEPIKNL
-145 KVAQQQ
+145 KVSQQQ

-174 LTPTEFDR
+174 LTPREFDR
-182 LAELISDLKAMKVSV
+182 LAELIADLKSMNVAL

-216 MRDGKQVGVVNIKD
+216 LRDGKQVGVVNICD

-235 IVAKMI
+235 IVTKMV
-241 GRKLVKVP
+241 GRKIEKVQ
-249 HLSFMTEKEI
+249 HHSFVTDKEI
-259 LKVEN
+259 LRVEH
-264 LGRDKAVLPANFTVQ
+264 LGRDKAVLSASFSVQ

-287 GLVGSGRTEL
+287 GLVGAGRTEL
-297 LKLIAGIDSKTSGS
+297 LKLIAGIDTKTSGQ
-311 VSVDGAQIHHLNVTS
+311 VWVEGTAVKKLNVSS

-347 RSVAVN
+347 RAVKMN

-358 MKNFTRT
+358 MSNFTRY
-365 GLIQK
+365 GWLRK
-370 SKLDKVALSVM
+370 AKLNQLAQEVM
-381 SDLNLRPLNIEKHIG
+381 TDLNLRPLNIEKPIG

-406 IIGRWVAADAKVFLF
+406 IIGRWVAADNKVFLF

-428 DIGAKSEI
+428 DIGAKAEI
-436 YNLIEKLAQEGKAIV
+436 YNLIEKLAKMGKAIV

-470 REGKIAAELKGDD
+470 REGKITRELKGDD
-483 INEENIAQ
+483 ITEENIAR
-491 YAINDVVN
+491 YAINDLN
-499 KNKFCN
+499 

>member
-1 MEGYRLSMQGIT
+1 MEQYSLTMRGIS
-13 KIYGNIAAIEGVNF
+13 KSYSGVAAVKGVDF
-27 SVEKGEV
+27 SVRPGEV

-55 RDANAGEIRVDGE
+55 RAADSGEI
-68 LVHMKNPLSARQ
+68 LVEGQVIQMKNPLSARH

-109 KYKGVFVDKKAQYER
+109 KLKGLFVDRKAQYKR
-124 AKVILKR
+124 AVAILRR
-131 LDPSINPDEPIKNL
+131 LDPSIDPDEPIKNL
-145 KVAQQQ
+145 KVSQQQ

-174 LTPTEFDR
+174 LTPTEFER
-182 LAELISDLKAMKVSV
+182 LAELISDLKSMNVSL

-216 MRDGKQVGVVNIKD
+216 LRDGKQVGVVNICD

-235 IVAKMI
+235 IVTKMV
-241 GRKLVKVP
+241 GRKIEKMHHHSYATGREVLRVEG
-249 HLSFMTEKEI
+249 LS
-259 LKVEN
+259 
-264 LGRDKAVLPANFTVQ
+264 RDNAVRSATFSVG

-297 LKLIAGIDSKTSGS
+297 LKLIAGIDAKTGGS
-311 VSVDGAQIHHLNVTS
+311 IEVEGVAVKNHNVSS
-326 AIKAGIG
+326 AIRAGIG

-347 RSVAVN
+347 RAVKMN

-358 MKNFTRT
+358 MGRFTQY
-365 GLIQK
+365 GLLKRNQ
-370 SKLDKVALSVM
+370 LDKTALDVM
-381 SDLNLRPLNIEKHIG
+381 TDLRLRPLNIEKPIG

-406 IIGRWVAADAKVFLF
+406 IIGRWVAADNKVFLF
-421 DEPTRGI
+421 DAPTRGI

-436 YNLIEKLAQEGKAIV
+436 YNLIEKLAQQGKAIV

-470 REGKIAAELKGDD
+470 REGKITKELNGDE
-483 INEENIAQ
+483 ITEENIAR
-491 YAINDVVN
+491 YAINDVN
-499 KNKFCN
+499 